1 MQFPQR
7 SVKLVTARLGCHV
20 DDSAAMPAVLRV
32 ESLGQNADLI
42 QLVQT
47 KKKPGSARGRIAENR
62 IGRVHTVDQNVRHT
76 RTYPINC
83 HLPDLTVGKQRR
95 RTAGVWS
102 HSRLQ
107 RHRTIKIAVVEGQFR
122 QALRWNESLYSRRRA
137 VNGGG
142 GRADRGLLGKV
153 ADRELRIYHHFGSR
167 IELNSFVN
175 LYLESCFLHAK
186 RIVSSW
192 QAGETVFADRVSKR
206 APLQSSALADNR
218 NAYAGDNGATW
229 VGDDAG
235 NRRKL
240 GLRPRTD

>member
-83 HLPDLTVGKQRR
+83 HLPSLTVRKQRR
-95 RTAGVWS
+95 STAGIRS
-102 HSRLQ
+102 DSRLK
-107 RHRTIKIAVVEGQFR
+107 RNRTKQIAVIKGQFR
-122 QALRWNESLYSRRRA
+122 QALRWNESLDSRRRA

-142 GRADRGLLGKV
+142 GRVDRGLLGKV
-153 ADRELRIYHHFGSR
+153 ADRELRVDRHLGSR
-167 IELNSFVN
+167 TKLNAFAN
-175 LYLESCFLHAK
+175 L
-186 RIVSSW
+186 
-192 QAGETVFADRVSKR
+192 
-206 APLQSSALADNR
+206 
-218 NAYAGDNGATW
+218 
-229 VGDDAG
+229 
-235 NRRKL
+235 
-240 GLRPRTD
+240 